1 MRAFLLGLIIEE
13 AGSDSLQSEALRHRV
28 EALLRDKLQVPINN
42 LPEDVRQLS
51 HELQVY
57 HIEL

>member
-13 AGSDSLQSEALRHRV
+13 AGSDSLQSEALRPRV
-28 EALLRDKLQVPINN
+28 EALLRDKLQLPINN
-42 LPEDVRQLS
+42 SPEDVRQLT

-57 HIEL
+57 YIEL